1 MVVLKGQAAN
11 AVGIVA
17 AVVAAVTAVLC
28 FLVSLIRSYCYHIA
42 QAHYL

>member
-17 AVVAAVTAVLC
+17 AVAAILC
-28 FLVSLIRSYCYHIA
+28 FLVSLLRSYCYHIA